1 MNSESRRSYRKNLI
15 TKGLIYINKEE
26 REVSVINMSMTGM
39 LVQLDRESIQPSD
52 AENDLNN
59 ALAPTIIDFYLPQL
73 RLAGTAQVVRVN
85 REERHDSLALQFKD
99 ITYDVD
105 RLLYKR
111 KVYRKNMSVAG
122 QILLNND
129 HYNFQTV
136 NISVEG
142 LMIRLTETVVIAEG
156 VITSFAFKDLSLK
169 GEVEVVWIDF
179 DVAGKTLV
187 GLKYVNM
194 NTDEIKGIPRF
205 STNNSQS

>member
-1 MNSESRRSYRKNLI
+1 MNSESRRSYRKSLI
-15 TKGLIYINKEE
+15 TKGLIYINGEE
-26 REVSVINMSMTGM
+26 REVSVVNMSMTGM
-39 LVQLDRESIQPSD
+39 LVQLNNESIYP
-52 AENDLNN
+52 NN
-59 ALAPTIIDFYLPQL
+59 AINNPLTPTIIDFYLPQL

-85 REERHDSLALQFKD
+85 KEERLDSLALQFKD

-169 GEVEVVWIDF
+169 GEVEVMWIDF
-179 DVAGKTLV
+179 DAEGKTLV

-194 NTDEIKGIPRF
+194 NADDIKGIPRF
-205 STNNSQS
+205 SVDNSQS